1 MTEKNPEVKLRNSPK
16 ISRLYMG
23 FTNVESTHCP
33 KYFGAPA
40 ERQSAAG
47 TSQIMREV
55 IRFLLDCGGQV
66 FVVPWFQWIV
76 SPCVFFFG
84 CFLHHDQK
92 KFANRS
98 PVIFF
103 LKAEAAINSCQVC
116 RSQIDLEH
124 MRKLLKIGRSEEAVG
139 KRKKL
144 QRTLKLGPWEWQF
157 FRHGSF
163 WL

>member
-1 MTEKNPEVKLRNSPK
+1 
-16 ISRLYMG
+16 MG

-76 SPCVFFFG
+76 SPCVFF
-84 CFLHHDQK
+84 LVVSSTTTK
-92 KFANRS
+92 KS
-98 PVIFF
+98 CKPESGDFF
-103 LKAEAAINSCQVC
+103 CLN
-116 RSQIDLEH
+116 
-124 MRKLLKIGRSEEAVG
+124 
-139 KRKKL
+139 
-144 QRTLKLGPWEWQF
+144 
-157 FRHGSF
+157 
-163 WL
+163 